1 MRLFIQVLFLIAS
14 GCGYYRDEYGSATP
28 PSPLA
33 PGQEKA
39 LNYASVREV
48 LTRNRCLQC
57 HSEAGRNRGR
67 VNLETY
73 AKVKSFMRS
82 SLEQIDMGFMPDD
95 HGPSVSPADR
105 QFLGDWYSA
114 GSPR

>member
-1 MRLFIQVLFLIAS
+1 MRLLIQVLFLFAS
-14 GCGYYRDEYGSATP
+14 GCGYYRDEYGDRSPSAP
-28 PSPLA
+28 VN

-39 LNYASVREV
+39 LNYASVREI
-48 LTRNRCLQC
+48 LIRNRCLQC

-73 AKVKSFMRS
+73 AKVKSFIRS

-95 HGPSVSPADR
+95 NGPSVNKTDR
-105 QFLGDWYSA
+105 QFLDDWYSA